1 MKGWRSRAG
10 RIAPILVAGLVVLLL
25 GTVSAGWLS
34 DSARDRL
41 ADAASIEMALA
52 AELSP
57 STRSGFRSL
66 GPAEPAWLEAGA
78 YGPVPRIAPDGR
90 RPLVVHARPF
100 DRHEPR
106 PKVALVVAGL
116 GLQDR
121 LTSRAID
128 LPGAVSLHFSAYAT
142 GLSEWAER
150 ARASGH
156 EVLLDL
162 PMEPLDYPADD
173 PGPHLL
179 LADNSPGDNLDRLA
193 WLLARAPGYI
203 GLAGSGGR
211 FAGSPQAAA
220 VLGELARR
228 GLGLVE
234 LGSDRLAGTAGAL
247 ALPYMATAAPIDEEP
262 SAAAIDRSLAAL
274 EAAALAS
281 GGALGL
287 AQAYPVSL
295 ERLELWVA
303 TLDAKGLAL
312 APVSA
317 FLIERLA
324 SPPGQ
329 SSHVEPPSRSQG

>member
-1 MKGWRSRAG
+1 
-10 RIAPILVAGLVVLLL
+10 L
-25 GTVSAGWLS
+25 AGWLS
-34 DSARDRL
+34 GSARDRF
-41 ADAASIEMALA
+41 ADAASIELALA
-52 AELSP
+52 AEASP
-57 STRSGFRSL
+57 LARSGVSRSL
-66 GPAEPAWLEAGA
+66 GPAEPAWLEVGP

-90 RPLVVHARPF
+90 RSLVVHARPF
-100 DRHEPR
+100 DLQDPR

-128 LPGAVSLHFSAYAT
+128 LPGAISLHFSAYAT

-150 ARASGH
+150 ARDSGH

-179 LADNSPGDNLDRLA
+179 LADNPPGDNLDRLA

-203 GLAGSGGR
+203 GVAGSGGR

-228 GLGLVE
+228 GLGFVE

-247 ALPYMATAAPIDEEP
+247 GLAYVATAAAIDEEP

-287 AQAYPVSL
+287 AEAYPVSL

-303 TLDAKGLAL
+303 TLDTKGLAL

-317 FLIERLA
+317 FLIGRLA
-324 SPPGQ
+324 SLPGQ
-329 SSHVEPPSRSQG
+329 SNHVQPTSRFQG